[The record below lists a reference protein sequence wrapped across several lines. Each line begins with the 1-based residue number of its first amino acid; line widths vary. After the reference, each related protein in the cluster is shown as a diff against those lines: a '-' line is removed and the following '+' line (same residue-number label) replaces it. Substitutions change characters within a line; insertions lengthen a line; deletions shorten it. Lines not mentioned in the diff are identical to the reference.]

1 MVVDVNSK
9 SFVRYSNERYFS
21 QLKKLETELT
31 LRGMSKSTK
40 KAYFK
45 FNAQFLRF
53 IQKSPDNITKDD
65 IKNYLAE
72 LIGKETAP
80 RTINLAR
87 SALLFYYNEVLEQG
101 IVGVKVPKIKRSL
114 PIYLSKEEVANLI
127 DKGGSNKSKIIIKF
141 LYSSGLRVS
150 EVCNLK
156 IEDLELKDRKGFVRG
171 GKGGKDRLFFVSQT
185 LAYELED
192 FIGNR
197 KKGYVFE
204 NYQGERSSER
214 NVQKIVSLAGKRAMI
229 NKPVTPHKLR
239 HSFAT
244 HLHDAGTSIRTIQ
257 ELLGHSNLQT
267 TEIYTH
273 VSEKGLGKVKNPLD
287 GI

>member
-65 IKNYLAE
+65 IKSYLAE

-156 IEDLELKDRKGFVRG
+156 IEDLELKDRKGFVRA
-171 GKGGKDRLFFVSQT
+171 GKGGKDRLFFISQT

-192 FIGNR
+192 FIGAR
-197 KKGYVFE
+197 RKGYVFE

-214 NVQKIVSLAGKRAMI
+214 NVQKIVRHVTFPSRT
-229 NKPVTPHKLR
+229 NKV
-239 HSFAT
+239 F
-244 HLHDAGTSIRTIQ
+244 
-257 ELLGHSNLQT
+257 
-267 TEIYTH
+267 
-273 VSEKGLGKVKNPLD
+273 
-287 GI
+287 